1 MFAEVN
7 AAEEA
12 ELRRLERGSTLL
24 PRPSAYLDLR
34 LDDAEPALPGSRS
47 AAAAP
52 KMAAPATIA
61 PPLSS
66 RHPHSQPPARPHPAA
81 PDAVS
86 QLPKPQSTFHE
97 SFSGFGLASRSL
109 TDSAVRKLIEESG
122 CRVLRLT
129 AVESQALAA
138 PGPWATIGVL
148 ARRTEEDGANGKGP
162 YDKWV
167 LSDLHPEAPRTLT
180 ACIFGEARKV
190 AAGAEVGAVF
200 ALLDPKLLPPK
211 ARGRPPVCV
220 LSKRAALVQLG
231 VCAHLGF
238 CNSLLPDGSA
248 CGALI
253 HRCRTDKCPEHLAR
267 ARAPPPTLRME
278 ILNSSAPLPPP
289 KRRREDIAA
298 AAPMGLHRLPNNP
311 RARPGA
317 DYGAL
322 GARGVTGGSA
332 GAGGGMAAGSSSSLT
347 SAAAAKLQARAAAM
361 AAGVGGAAATIGT
374 VTAGAPTTV
383 EPPRRLDPKHEVRA
397 EFVKRGQSA
406 GARNVVQMLADT
418 ERERAKLLR
427 AREPPPPATTVLP
440 PPHSAAPPP
449 PAAPAAPVEADVEAD
464 EDEDDGGLSI
474 EFEDEPPSDHIREAD
489 EPPKVAASDHIR
501 EADEPPKV
509 AAKRSDKRSWE
520 GMLRRA
526 PVESASSGA
535 VVSSAAASRFFG
547 EVAEHEELSIHI
559 GLVASGNKLRAE
571 LSRL

>member
-1 MFAEVN
+1 MLLADVN
-7 AAEEA
+7 ASEEA

-66 RHPHSQPPARPHPAA
+66 RPPHSQPPARPHPAA
-81 PDAVS
+81 PDAAS
-86 QLPKPQSTFHE
+86 QPPKPQSTFHE
-97 SFSGFGLASRSL
+97 SFSGFGLASRTL

-190 AAGAEVGAVF
+190 AAGAEVGAVY

-220 LSKRAALVQLG
+220 LSKRAALVHLG
-231 VCAHLGF
+231 MCAHIGF

-267 ARAPPPTLRME
+267 ARAPPSTLRME

-289 KRRREDIAA
+289 KRRREDVAA
-298 AAPMGLHRLPNNP
+298 AAPMGQHRLPHNP

-322 GARGVTGGSA
+322 GARGVTGGA
-332 GAGGGMAAGSSSSLT
+332 GAGGSAGGGAGMSAGSSSTVLA
-347 SAAAAKLQARAAAM
+347 SAAAAKLQARAAAA
-361 AAGVGGAAATIGT
+361 AAGVGGAATTIGT
-374 VTAGAPTTV
+374 VAAGAPTTL

-397 EFVKRGQSA
+397 EFVKRGLSA
-406 GARNVVQMLADT
+406 GARNVVQMIADT

-440 PPHSAAPPP
+440 PPRSAAPPP
-449 PAAPAAPVEADVEAD
+449 PPPPPPAAPVAADAEGD
-464 EDEDDGGLSI
+464 EDDDDGGLSI

-489 EPPKVAASDHIR
+489 EPPKVA
-501 EADEPPKV
+501 PK
-509 AAKRSDKRSWE
+509 RCDKRSWE

-535 VVSSAAASRFFG
+535 VVGSVAASRFFG
-547 EVAEHEELSIHI
+547 EVAEHEELSIQI

>member
-1 MFAEVN
+1 
-7 AAEEA
+7 
-12 ELRRLERGSTLL
+12 
-24 PRPSAYLDLR
+24 
-34 LDDAEPALPGSRS
+34 
-47 AAAAP
+47 
-52 KMAAPATIA
+52 
-61 PPLSS
+61 
-66 RHPHSQPPARPHPAA
+66 
-81 PDAVS
+81 
-86 QLPKPQSTFHE
+86 
-97 SFSGFGLASRSL
+97 
-109 TDSAVRKLIEESG
+109 VRKLIEESG

-298 AAPMGLHRLPNNP
+298 AAPMGQHRLPNNP

-489 EPPKVAASDHIR
+489 EPPKVAA
-501 EADEPPKV
+501 
-509 AAKRSDKRSWE
+509 KRSDKRSWE

>member
-1 MFAEVN
+1 MN

-66 RHPHSQPPARPHPAA
+66 RHPHSQPPARPRPAA

-298 AAPMGLHRLPNNP
+298 AAPMGQHRLPNNP

-322 GARGVTGGSA
+322 GARGVTGGTGGSA

-449 PAAPAAPVEADVEAD
+449 PAAPAEADVEAD
-464 EDEDDGGLSI
+464 VDEDDGGLSI
-474 EFEDEPPSDHIREAD
+474 EFEDEPP
-489 EPPKVAASDHIR
+489 SDHIR

>member
-1 MFAEVN
+1 MFADVN

-449 PAAPAAPVEADVEAD
+449 PAAPAAPAAPVEADVEAD

-474 EFEDEPPSDHIREAD
+474 EFEDEPP
-489 EPPKVAASDHIR
+489 SDHIR

>member
-1 MFAEVN
+1 MN

-24 PRPSAYLDLR
+24 PRPTAYLDLR

-66 RHPHSQPPARPHPAA
+66 RHPHSQPPARPRPAA

-298 AAPMGLHRLPNNP
+298 AAPMGQHRLPNNP

-322 GARGVTGGSA
+322 GARGVTGGTGGSA

-449 PAAPAAPVEADVEAD
+449 PAAPAEADVEAD
-464 EDEDDGGLSI
+464 VDEDDGGLSI
-474 EFEDEPPSDHIREAD
+474 EFEDEPP
-489 EPPKVAASDHIR
+489 SDHIR

>member
-1 MFAEVN
+1 MN

-66 RHPHSQPPARPHPAA
+66 RHPHSQPPARPRPAA

-298 AAPMGLHRLPNNP
+298 AAPMGQHRLPNNP

-322 GARGVTGGSA
+322 GARGVTGGTGGSA

-449 PAAPAAPVEADVEAD
+449 PAAPAAPAAPVEADVEV
-464 EDEDDGGLSI
+464 DEDDGGLSI
-474 EFEDEPPSDHIREAD
+474 EFEDEPP
-489 EPPKVAASDHIR
+489 SDHIR

>member
-1 MFAEVN
+1 
-7 AAEEA
+7 
-12 ELRRLERGSTLL
+12 
-24 PRPSAYLDLR
+24 
-34 LDDAEPALPGSRS
+34 
-47 AAAAP
+47 
-52 KMAAPATIA
+52 
-61 PPLSS
+61 
-66 RHPHSQPPARPHPAA
+66 
-81 PDAVS
+81 
-86 QLPKPQSTFHE
+86 
-97 SFSGFGLASRSL
+97 
-109 TDSAVRKLIEESG
+109 
-122 CRVLRLT
+122 
-129 AVESQALAA
+129 
-138 PGPWATIGVL
+138 
-148 ARRTEEDGANGKGP
+148 
-162 YDKWV
+162 
-167 LSDLHPEAPRTLT
+167 
-180 ACIFGEARKV
+180 
-190 AAGAEVGAVF
+190 
-200 ALLDPKLLPPK
+200 
-211 ARGRPPVCV
+211 
-220 LSKRAALVQLG
+220 
-231 VCAHLGF
+231 
-238 CNSLLPDGSA
+238 
-248 CGALI
+248 
-253 HRCRTDKCPEHLAR
+253 
-267 ARAPPPTLRME
+267 
-278 ILNSSAPLPPP
+278 
-289 KRRREDIAA
+289 
-298 AAPMGLHRLPNNP
+298 
-311 RARPGA
+311 
-317 DYGAL
+317 
-322 GARGVTGGSA
+322 
-332 GAGGGMAAGSSSSLT
+332 MAAGSSSSLT

>member
-1 MFAEVN
+1 MLLADVN
-7 AAEEA
+7 ASEEA

-66 RHPHSQPPARPHPAA
+66 RPPHSQPPARPHPAA
-81 PDAVS
+81 PDAAS
-86 QLPKPQSTFHE
+86 QPLKPKSTFHE
-97 SFSGFGLASRSL
+97 SFSGFGLASRTL

-148 ARRTEEDGANGKGP
+148 ARRSEEDGANGKGP

-167 LSDLHPEAPRTLT
+167 LSDLHPEEPRTLS

-190 AAGAEVGAVF
+190 AAGAEVGAVY
-200 ALLDPKLLPPK
+200 ALFDPKLLPPK

-220 LSKRAALVQLG
+220 LSKRAALVHLG
-231 VCAHLGF
+231 MCAHIGF

-253 HRCRTDKCPEHLAR
+253 H
-267 ARAPPPTLRME
+267 
-278 ILNSSAPLPPP
+278 
-289 KRRREDIAA
+289 
-298 AAPMGLHRLPNNP
+298 
-311 RARPGA
+311 
-317 DYGAL
+317 
-322 GARGVTGGSA
+322 
-332 GAGGGMAAGSSSSLT
+332 
-347 SAAAAKLQARAAAM
+347 
-361 AAGVGGAAATIGT
+361 
-374 VTAGAPTTV
+374 
-383 EPPRRLDPKHEVRA
+383 
-397 EFVKRGQSA
+397 
-406 GARNVVQMLADT
+406 
-418 ERERAKLLR
+418 
-427 AREPPPPATTVLP
+427 
-440 PPHSAAPPP
+440 
-449 PAAPAAPVEADVEAD
+449 
-464 EDEDDGGLSI
+464 
-474 EFEDEPPSDHIREAD
+474 SDHIREAD
-489 EPPKVAASDHIR
+489 EPPKVA
-501 EADEPPKV
+501 PK
-509 AAKRSDKRSWE
+509 RCDKRSWE

-535 VVSSAAASRFFG
+535 VVGSAAASRFFG
-547 EVAEHEELSIHI
+547 EVAEHEELSIQI